1 MLLATADDSLL
12 ANAIAFVSPHLRNRM
27 MDGAEWLVV
36 ANMNLWLISR
46 FLLKFFGNPHRMGLA
61 AVSIEGSCYNLLIDI
76 LEHCN

>member
-1 MLLATADDSLL
+1 MLLATANGSLL
-12 ANAIAFVSPHLRNRM
+12 ANTTAFVSLHLRNRM

-46 FLLKFFGNPHRMGLA
+46 FFLQFFVNPHRMGLA
-61 AVSIEGSCYNLLIDI
+61 AISIEGSCYNLLIDI

>member
-46 FLLKFFGNPHRMGLA
+46 FFL
-61 AVSIEGSCYNLLIDI
+61 
-76 LEHCN
+76 